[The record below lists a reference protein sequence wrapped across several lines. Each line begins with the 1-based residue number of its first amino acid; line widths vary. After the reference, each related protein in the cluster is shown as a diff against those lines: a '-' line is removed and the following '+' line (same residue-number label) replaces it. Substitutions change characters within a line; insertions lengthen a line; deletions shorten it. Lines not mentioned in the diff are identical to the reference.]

1 MAVKYRV
8 IPRGKPGDPDT
19 PKKYY
24 PSVSSTERIELQEIS
39 AQISEIS
46 TVSRIDTLAVLEGF
60 LTVLP
65 RTIAA
70 GRIVQ
75 LGNFGS
81 FWMKVRSEGSDTP
94 EEVSSQNIIN
104 VLPKFTPGKEFKK
117 ILKNTGFVKQ
127 PE

>member
-1 MAVKYRV
+1 MAVKYRA
-8 IPRGKPGDPDT
+8 IPRRNPRDPDA
-19 PKKYY
+19 PQKYY
-24 PSVSSTERIELQEIS
+24 PSVSSTERVDLPDIS

-70 GRIVQ
+70 GKIVQ

-81 FWMKVRSEGSDTP
+81 FWLRVKSEGSDTP
-94 EEVSSQNIIN
+94 EQVSRQNIVN
-104 VLPKFTPGKEFKK
+104 VLPLFTPGKEFKK
-117 ILKNTGFVKQ
+117 ILKNAEFVKQ
-127 PE
+127 SE